1 MALAVSRSAPGPV
14 VHGRP
19 VLVLAVV
26 YLLWPLYQ
34 SLDYLS
40 VQPFAE
46 VTDTVNY
53 VASIFAYD
61 WLLLNILLSL
71 KIPLLQ
77 RALPYDF
84 RVRAHIFTSIAIGL
98 FLAWHVVYYLF
109 LNPKLITVVSW
120 GLLAVVPAMLVVAA
134 LWVPMPGFRWLH
146 QTPTQDPGRRYDAM
160 KTVHKVFSAFLVVMV
175 YLHILDAKIIGV
187 ASPASS
193 FGFTFLFAFTAAA
206 FVLTRV
212 RNLLLPTLQVV
223 SVTRRGGLTHLKLTT
238 SRRLRYRAGQFAFLR
253 FQRPELRGEEHPFS
267 FTSVPGDVEFAIKD
281 VGDFTKKLALLGPGD
296 RVKVNGGF
304 GAFRPS
310 RGTRGRAFIG
320 TGVGVAPV
328 VSLMKDLV
336 AHPPRGP
343 VTCIVSAA
351 SRDDL
356 VEPEWWDQVPTL
368 LPQVKL
374 RVLLGDRGDPPFSEA
389 LFAAELGRPQDWDY
403 YLCSSEK
410 VRTIVLGILDALKV
424 PPRRIHY
431 ENFALG

>member
-1 MALAVSRSAPGPV
+1 MASKW
-14 VHGRP
+14 RP
-19 VLVLAVV
+19 VLIVTVV

-34 SLDYLS
+34 SLDYIS

-46 VTDTVNY
+46 AADMVNY

-71 KIPLLQ
+71 KIPVLQ

-84 RVRAHIFTSIAIGL
+84 RVRAHIFTSIAIGV
-98 FLAWHVVYYLF
+98 FLVWHVVFYLF
-109 LNPKLITVVSW
+109 VNPKIITVVSW
-120 GLLAVVPAMLVVAA
+120 ALLAVVPVMLVVAA
-134 LWVPMPGFRWLH
+134 LWVPMPGLKWLH
-146 QTPTQDPGRRYDAM
+146 KKPQRDPGRKYDVM
-160 KTVHKVFSAFLVVMV
+160 KNVHKWFSAFLVVMV
-175 YLHILDAKIIGV
+175 YLHIIDAKIIGV

-206 FVLTRV
+206 FVATRV
-212 RNLLLPTLQVV
+212 RNLLLPTLKVV
-223 SVTRRGGLTHLKLTT
+223 SVTSRSGLTHLKLAN

-253 FQRPELRGEEHPFS
+253 FQHPALRGEEHPFS

-281 VGDFTKKLALLGPGD
+281 VGDFTKKLSLLAPGD
-296 RVKVNGGF
+296 KVKVNGGF
-304 GAFRPS
+304 GAFRPGKRP
-310 RGTRGRAFIG
+310 RGLAFIG

-328 VSLMKDLV
+328 VSLLKDMV

-351 SRDDL
+351 SRADL
-356 VEPEWWDQVPTL
+356 VEPGWWDQVPTL

-374 RVLLGDRGDPPFSEA
+374 RVLLGDRGDPLFSEA

-410 VRTIVLGILDALKV
+410 VRRVVLGILGGLGVK
-424 PPRRIHY
+424 PRRIHY